1 MSVRRDLYETCSQPL
16 HKAGISPPILQMS
29 CRGVGAACSLQARA
43 EGVCKCQ
50 VFPSLGGAGVETGQ
64 KQGLSVAQAFLIQSK
79 QIKPGK
85 RAGKLALPHTDGHAS
100 CGGRGSNCLRTTWA
114 PFSRKLPPSVW
125 HRVLW
130 ERQRDV
136 RCFLAGSREEAGTP
150 AFGRPGLQP
159 LWARPSG
166 PDRRLPSCRVE
177 EGCARHADGVL
188 LSSSRSWQGRRAELA
203 AGPVFGICHLN

>member
-1 MSVRRDLYETCSQPL
+1 MSVRRDLYETNVHNHCIRQESAPHFTDELPGCRGCLQFTGEGRGRLQTSGLSQP
-16 HKAGISPPILQMS
+16 
-29 CRGVGAACSLQARA
+29 
-43 EGVCKCQ
+43 
-50 VFPSLGGAGVETGQ
+50 GGAGVETGQ

-85 RAGKLALPHTDGHAS
+85 RAGKPALPHTDGHAS

-130 ERQRDV
+130 EQQRDV

-166 PDRRLPSCRVE
+166 PDRRPPSCRVE